1 MADYD
6 SDYNSD
12 NDPRIDEAKKF
23 LQLCND
29 VDSNN
34 RAEALDDVRFA
45 AGDQWPV
52 DVQNSRVLESR
63 PCLTINKIDAYIRQ
77 ICNQQ
82 RQQRPR
88 IKVHGMNNEADAKMA
103 EILTG
108 VCRHIETQ
116 SSADIAYDTAFEYAV
131 KMGWGY
137 FRVVTEYT
145 SDDSFEQ
152 EIYIRPIDNP
162 FTVYFDPNSQLPD
175 GSDAE
180 RCLITTVIN
189 KKVFKDQYPWAEIDQ
204 GFNSRGTGD
213 SNSEWV
219 TKEDIRIAEYF
230 YTKRTPEKLVQLSD
244 GTSVFK
250 SELPSKEILEKAGI
264 TIVDERDTYK
274 KEIHWCK
281 VTAMQVLESG
291 VWAGKYIPVIPVY
304 GQQVILDSKHKKFGL
319 VRMAKDPQR
328 MYNYWT
334 TALTESVALAPKA
347 KWLLAEG
354 QDEGHENEWAMANI
368 KALPVLRYKQTDTEG
383 RLAPTPTRL
392 QPEPP
397 PAGIIAATQGMSA
410 DLMTVV
416 GIYDPS
422 QLPQGNMSGKAIQ
435 GQQQQVDM
443 VNFHYYDNLTRSIAY
458 TGRIILDLIPSIY
471 DTERVMRIIGADGKP
486 EMVTLNQRSKTEEGV
501 EKILNDTSVG
511 KYDVVM
517 DTGPGYASKRQEAA
531 NSMLTMLSAD
541 PTLMQTAGDLIFRNM
556 DFPGADIIADRMA
569 AQNPL
574 AQIDEKSDIPPQ
586 VQMQLAQSQQM
597 IQGLQNQMQAM
608 ALDLKYGQTVTETK
622 ERGATA
628 RTLMQTT
635 AKAHDSELKSESI
648 VNQVNMK
655 AVTSQNKT
663 EIDAIVKML
672 IANLDT
678 SDLKA
683 EMDRRNAEQMAF
695 AQQAV
700 SDVDEEQNPLMNAQ
714 PMQQPMQQP
723 QQMPMEQAPMQPQP
737 PMQGM

>member
-1 MADYD
+1 MADYQDQD
-6 SDYNSD
+6 SSEDSRI
-12 NDPRIDEAKKF
+12 NDAKKF
-23 LQLCND
+23 LNLCND

-34 RAEALDDVRFA
+34 RAEALDDVRFC

-63 PCLTINKIDAYIRQ
+63 PCLTINKVDAYVRQ
-77 ICNQQ
+77 ICNQI

-88 IKVHGMNNEADAKMA
+88 IKVQGMNNEADAKLA
-103 EILTG
+103 EILSG
-108 VCRHIETQ
+108 VCRHIEYQ
-116 SSADIAYDTAFEYAV
+116 SSADVAYDTASEYAV

-137 FRVVTEYT
+137 FRVTTDYI

-180 RCLITTVIN
+180 RCLITTVVS
-189 KKVFKDQYPWAEIDQ
+189 KKQFRAMYPGKDDGQ
-204 GFNSRGTGD
+204 GFTSRGTGD
-213 SNSEWV
+213 SDAEWV
-219 TKEDIRIAEYF
+219 TKEDVRIAEYF
-230 YTKRTPEKLVQLSD
+230 YTVRTPAKLVLLSD
-244 GTSVFK
+244 GTSVFEE
-250 SELPSKEILEKAGI
+250 ELPAPEVLADAGI
-264 TIVDERDTYK
+264 EIIERRDTYK
-274 KEIHWCK
+274 KQIKWCK
-281 VTAMQVLESG
+281 VTAMEVLEEG
-291 VWAGKYIPVIPVY
+291 DWAGKYIPVIPVY
-304 GQQVILDSKHKKFGL
+304 GQTAVIDAKHKKFGL

-347 KWLLAEG
+347 KWLMAEG
-354 QDEGHENEWAMANI
+354 QDEGHENEWAQANI
-368 KALPVLRYKQTDTEG
+368 KAMPVLRYKQTDTEG
-383 RLAPTPTRL
+383 RPAQPPTRL

-397 PAGIIAATQGMSA
+397 PAGIVTATQGMSN

-422 QLPQGNMSGKAIQ
+422 QLPQGNMSGKAIA

-458 TGRIILDLIPSIY
+458 CGRIILDLIPKIY
-471 DTERVMRIIGADGKP
+471 DTERVMRIIGADEKP
-486 EMVTLNQRSKTEEGV
+486 EIITLNQRVTTEDGV
-501 EKILNDTSVG
+501 EKILNDVSVG
-511 KYDVVM
+511 RYDVVM
-517 DTGPGYASKRQEAA
+517 DTGPGFATKRGEAVEA
-531 NSMLTMLSAD
+531 MMTLLAAD
-541 PTLMQTAGDLIFRNM
+541 PNLMATAGDLIFRNM
-556 DFPGADIIADRMA
+556 DFPGAEIIADRLA
-569 AQNPL
+569 ASNPL

-586 VQMQLAQSQQM
+586 VQMQLAQSQKALQEAQQQ
-597 IQGLQNQMQAM
+597 IQSLAM
-608 ALDLKYGQTVTETK
+608 DIKYGQTVAETK

-628 RTLMQTT
+628 RTLMQAT

-648 VNQVNMK
+648 ANQVNMK

-678 SDLKA
+678 SALKA

-695 AQQAV
+695 AQQ
-700 SDVDEEQNPLMNAQ
+700 SINDIDEEQNPLMS
-714 PMQQPMQQP
+714 QQPMP
-723 QQMPMEQAPMQPQP
+723 QQMPQQPMEQAPMEQQPQQP